1 MIRGKSFPVIL
12 KQVRPALL
20 RLQTPTQ
27 ESDAK
32 QKHATMNKFGENL
45 HLWHC
50 RQLPKFK
57 HLGFTATLINIRTVF
72 ALKSTTLDEIAVC
85 LKEECNISAGC
96 L

>member
-1 MIRGKSFPVIL
+1 M
-12 KQVRPALL
+12 

-27 ESDAK
+27 ASDAK

-45 HLWHC
+45 HLWQC
-50 RQLPKFK
+50 RQQPKFK
-57 HLGFTATLINIRTVF
+57 QLGLKATLINIGTVF

-85 LKEECNISAGC
+85 LKYECNISAGC